1 MGSTKLSINL
11 LERMK
16 IFLPIFLSSAVIAL
30 DFEIKEWHFHPYFH
44 QTKPESLA
52 EGKAL
57 HEKVLSEIRKGSF
70 FAVTEGIEDYYESI
84 GMPISPDSWVGAF
97 DEEPVGPHPVGQFQ
111 LWVPIEYLG
120 PVWSF
125 IAEKRGN
132 LTVLLHPVTG
142 NRLEEHRDM
151 AMWQGGHYDIY
162 FDAFTPEH
170 NEGPPTS
177 QFPELGLGYA
187 GDYVHPEPVTSPEPA
202 TSNAAKKFVGFTGLA
217 SLHRYF
223 I

>member
-11 LERMK
+11 LEQMK

-30 DFEIKEWHFHPYFH
+30 DVEIKEWHFHPYFH

-125 IAEKRGN
+125 IAEKRETLLFYYTQSLAIGWKN
-132 LTVLLHPVTG
+132 TEIWQCGKAVTTISILTRSHLSIMKDRQPV
-142 NRLEEHRDM
+142 
-151 AMWQGGHYDIY
+151 I
-162 FDAFTPEH
+162 
-170 NEGPPTS
+170 S
-177 QFPELGLGYA
+177 
-187 GDYVHPEPVTSPEPA
+187 
-202 TSNAAKKFVGFTGLA
+202 
-217 SLHRYF
+217 
-223 I
+223 